1 MPFMALTI
9 AELRLRASQLRLK
22 AAALDY
28 KIPGEGVTAQSRRFR
43 QAGRYV
49 QQAADFDALAQ
60 MAEVDE

>member
-22 AAALDY
+22 AAALD
-28 KIPGEGVTAQSRRFR
+28 IPGEGVTAQSRRFR

-49 QQAADFDALAQ
+49 QQAADYDALAK